1 MTIYS
6 GTFSATSNYP
16 NPGNWTGSLSFN
28 LQPDGFGDF
37 VGSGTI
43 KVSYVDTASIPIT
56 PNFTAS
62 DTEQVI
68 GYTNVAAGYDEFMP
82 NFYPGASTGEFDG
95 NFTNSTDSTITGTLI
110 LTYAPTDNTFET
122 KVTLYGQPSLP
133 PVISFDS
140 GSLEINANA
149 GVATYTLSRSFVP
162 LGDLGST
169 VHVSTRNGTAVAG
182 RDYGAINDKAVIFG
196 PGQTTA
202 TFTVPISA
210 DAADAEAGINPDFEI
225 VLSNP
230 VNASIGLG
238 TADTTILETSLTVNN
253 IGSATRGQVIPLSS
267 LVVILDPSNAGYQQL
282 ELWDSNGTAATGQFV
297 VNGVPQSGGHE
308 IDVSPANVANTV
320 FDVGAL
326 GGTDTLRA
334 RLKQNGGTLTPWE
347 KFTVTAPVAQ
357 LPTLA
362 VHNDSNATRGQVVDL
377 STLVTISD
385 PDHVGYQQLELWDS
399 AGTVASG
406 RFVVD
411 GVAQG
416 GGVQINVAPANV
428 ANTVFDVGTAGG
440 TDTLYARLLQ
450 DNGTLTAWQK
460 FTVTAPAVPLPTLS
474 VRSDADATGGQ
485 VIALSSLVTIADPNN
500 VGYEELELWDS
511 HGTVTGGEFKINGAA
526 QGGGVAIDVSPANV
540 ANVVFDAGTWG
551 GSDTLEA
558 RLLQNNGKLTA
569 WQKFTVTVPSPT
581 LSVHNDSGA
590 TPSEVIPLS
599 TLVTIADPGNVGY
612 LKLELW
618 DSNGTAAKGQFVV
631 DGAAQTGGHAI
642 NVAPGDVANTVFDVG
657 TTGATDTLEARLE
670 QDNGTLTAWQK
681 FTVKDPLTVAA
692 GATLEVASAYAGAV
706 SFAGSTGT
714 LQLDASSAF
723 SGSVAGMTG
732 QDGIDLRSI
741 NYATVHTPS
750 YSGTSSGGTLTA
762 TDGTHSANI
771 ALLGSYLAATFLT
784 SSDGY
789 GGTLVSEEPAQAT
802 HTQIAPGH
810 A

>member
-6 GTFSATSNYP
+6 GTFSVTSNYP

-37 VGSGTI
+37 VGKGTI

-82 NFYPGASTGEFDG
+82 NFYPGACTGEFDG

-169 VHVSTRNGTAVAG
+169 VYVSTRNGTAVAG

-210 DAADAEAGINPDFEI
+210 DAADAKAGINPDFEV

-253 IGSATRGQVIPLSS
+253 IRSATRGQVIPLSS
-267 LVVILDPSNAGYQQL
+267 LVAILDPSNAGYQQL

-320 FDVGAL
+320 YDVGIL
-326 GGTDTLRA
+326 GGTDTVSA

-347 KFTVTAPVAQ
+347 KFTVTAPAAQ

-362 VHNDSNATRGQVVDL
+362 VHNDANATRGQVVNL

-385 PDHVGYQQLELWDS
+385 PDHVGYRQLVLWDS
-399 AGTVASG
+399 AGTV
-406 RFVVD
+406 
-411 GVAQG
+411 G
-416 GGVQINVAPANV
+416 GGQFIVNGAAQSGGHDINVSPANV
-428 ANTVFDVGTAGG
+428 ANTVFDVGTLGG
-440 TDTLYARLLQ
+440 TDTLWARLVQ
-450 DNGTLTAWQK
+450 DNGQVSGWQK
-460 FTVTAPAVPLPTLS
+460 FTVTAPAATPPTVTASDVTLS
-474 VRSDADATGGQ
+474 KGDTLVAASTLFSASDADGVAITQYGFWDTGAGGGHFVLNDNAEPINQ
-485 VIALSSLVTIADPNN
+485 EIDVTASQLSSLQYQAGAGTDTLRVRASDGEWGP
-500 VGYEELELWDS
+500 WS
-511 HGTVTGGEFKINGAA
+511 QAFTVTGPINKPPIVNGANITTVAGQPFPTTFVSASDPDGDTITQYGVWETGNGGA
-526 QGGGVAIDVSPANV
+526 QFLLNNRAISDKTT
-540 ANVVFDAGTWG
+540 VVLSAAQFSEASYKSGS
-551 GSDTLEA
+551 GSDTLWVRA
-558 RLLQNNGKLTA
+558 FDGAQWGPWA
-569 WQKFTVTVPSPT
+569 AFHFTTNVDPT
-581 LSVHNDSGA
+581 LITAG
-590 TPSEVIPLS
+590 ER
-599 TLVTIADPGNVGY
+599 
-612 LKLELW
+612 LEL
-618 DSNGTAAKGQFVV
+618 
-631 DGAAQTGGHAI
+631 
-642 NVAPGDVANTVFDVG
+642 
-657 TTGATDTLEARLE
+657 ATYFFGSIT
-670 QDNGTLTAWQK
+670 
-681 FTVKDPLTVAA
+681 F
-692 GATLEVASAYAGAV
+692 AS
-706 SFAGSTGT
+706 STGT
-714 LQLDASSAF
+714 LQLDNAPSF
-723 SGSVAGMTG
+723 SGTVTGMTG
-732 QDGIDLRSI
+732 QDAIDLRDI
-741 NYATVHTPS
+741 NYASVQTPR
-750 YSGTSSGGTLTA
+750 YSGTSSGGTLTV
-762 TDGTHSANI
+762 TDGTHTANI
-771 ALLGSYLAATFLT
+771 ALLGNYLSSTFVP
-784 SSDGY
+784 SSDGH
-789 GGTLVSEEPAQAT
+789 GGTNIVDPQLE
-802 HTQIAPGH
+802 GH
-810 A
+810 ATPLAQPQHA